1 MSDEQQN
8 PLSDSQDAQQDE
20 HVLQDEQARAG
31 FKPAPASQDVLKTLQ
46 KERDDYLL
54 GWQRAR
60 ADYEN
65 VQKQLSQQRDEDRR
79 RVRANLAED
88 LLAVVDNFGYVTK
101 HIPDVASCPED
112 FQKKFTAWASG
123 IQHIDRQF
131 TEALSGLGVEAIDAV
146 GKPFDVKLHEAAS
159 AKHVDGIAEG
169 IVLEELVKG
178 WKLGDVV
185 LRPSK
190 VIVSE

>member
-1 MSDEQQN
+1 MSENSFSQQDDQSGAQV
-8 PLSDSQDAQQDE
+8 PPPPSGLSQDDALLE
-20 HVLQDEQARAG
+20 
-31 FKPAPASQDVLKTLQ
+31 LQ
-46 KERDDYLL
+46 KKADEYLQ

-65 VQKQLSQQRDEDRR
+65 LQRRLAEQRDEDRR

-101 HIPDVASCPED
+101 HIPDVSGCPEE

-123 IQHIDRQF
+123 ISHIDRQF
-131 TEALSGLGVEAIDAV
+131 ADALKNMGVEAIECL
-146 GKPFDVKLHEAAS
+146 GKPFDAALHEASGAQ
-159 AKHVDGIAEG
+159 HREGIAEG
-169 IVLEELVKG
+169 VVLEELVRG
-178 WKLGDVV
+178 WKIGEVV

>member
-8 PLSDSQDAQQDE
+8 PSQNPQDTQHPIPHTPHSQDTPPPTPNTPSE
-20 HVLQDEQARAG
+20 LEILR
-31 FKPAPASQDVLKTLQ
+31 

-65 VQKQLSQQRDEDRR
+65 IQKQLSQQRDEDRR

-101 HIPDVASCPED
+101 HIPDVTACPDE

-131 TEALSGLGVEAIDAV
+131 AEALSGLGVEAIEAV

-159 AKHVDGIAEG
+159 AKHVEGTAEG

-178 WKLGDVV
+178 WRLGDVV

>member
-8 PLSDSQDAQQDE
+8 PTPGLSMEDA
-20 HVLQDEQARAG
+20 LEQI
-31 FKPAPASQDVLKTLQ
+31 K
-46 KERDDYLL
+46 KERDEYLL

-65 VQKQLSQQRDEDRR
+65 MQKRLAEQRDEDRR

-101 HIPDVASCPED
+101 HIPDVTTCGEE

-123 IQHIDRQF
+123 ITHIDRQF
-131 TEALSGLGVEAIDAV
+131 TEALKNMGVEPIEAV
-146 GKPFDVKLHEAAS
+146 GKPFDAKLHEAAS
-159 AKHVDGIAEG
+159 ARHEEGVAEG
-169 IVLEELVKG
+169 TVLEELIKG
-178 WKLGDVV
+178 WRLGDVV

-190 VIVSE
+190 VVVSE

>member
-1 MSDEQQN
+1 MSEENVQNPAQDANAPQQPMSDIET
-8 PLSDSQDAQQDE
+8 
-20 HVLQDEQARAG
+20 
-31 FKPAPASQDVLKTLQ
+31 LK
-46 KERDDYLL
+46 KERDEYLQ

-88 LLAVVDNFGYVTK
+88 LLAVIDNFGYVTK
-101 HIPDVASCPED
+101 HIPDVSTCAED

-123 IQHIDRQF
+123 IAHIDRQF
-131 TEALSGLGVEAIDAV
+131 AEALKNMGVEPIECV
-146 GKPFDVKLHEAAS
+146 GKPFDAKLHEAAS
-159 AKHVDGIAEG
+159 ARHEEGTEGG
-169 IVLEELVKG
+169 IVLEELIRG

>member
-1 MSDEQQN
+1 MSEENMQN
-8 PLSDSQDAQQDE
+8 TAPQENESAAQIAQPSE
-20 HVLQDEQARAG
+20 IET
-31 FKPAPASQDVLKTLQ
+31 LK
-46 KERDDYLL
+46 KERDDYLQ

-65 VQKQLSQQRDEDRR
+65 LQKQLTQARDEDRR

-101 HIPDVASCPED
+101 HIPDFSTCPDD

-131 TEALSGLGVEAIDAV
+131 TEALKNMGVEPIECV
-146 GKPFDVKLHEAAS
+146 GKPFDAKLHEAAS
-159 AKHVDGIAEG
+159 TKHVDGTAEG
-169 IVLEELVKG
+169 IVLEELIRG
-178 WKLGDVV
+178 WKLGDLV

>member
-1 MSDEQQN
+1 MSLYKTFMNDEPQN
-8 PLSDSQDAQQDE
+8 PTPEPQDTGSTPPPGLSQEDALDQM
-20 HVLQDEQARAG
+20 R
-31 FKPAPASQDVLKTLQ
+31 

-65 VQKQLSQQRDEDRR
+65 IQKQLSQQRDEDRR
-79 RVRANLAED
+79 RVRSNLAED

-101 HIPDVASCPED
+101 HIPDVSGCSEE

-131 TEALSGLGVEAIDAV
+131 AEALSGLGVEAIEAV

-159 AKHVDGIAEG
+159 AKHVEGTAEG
-169 IVLEELVKG
+169 IVLEELVRG

-190 VIVSE
+190 VVVSE

>member
-1 MSDEQQN
+1 MHMSEQQN
-8 PLSDSQDAQQDE
+8 PPQDPSTVNPQPSTDNPTPPTP
-20 HVLQDEQARAG
+20 G
-31 FKPAPASQDVLKTLQ
+31 FSLEDALDHMR
-46 KERDDYLL
+46 KERDEYLM

-65 VQKQLSQQRDEDRR
+65 AQKRLAEQRDEDRR

-101 HIPDVASCPED
+101 HIPEVTSCSED

-131 TEALSGLGVEAIDAV
+131 AEALKGMGVEPIDCV
-146 GKPFDVKLHEAAS
+146 GKSFDAKLHEAAS
-159 AKHVDGIAEG
+159 ARHVDGTESG
-169 IVLEELVKG
+169 TVLEELIRG

>member
-1 MSDEQQN
+1 MQDEQQN
-8 PLSDSQDAQQDE
+8 PIPEAQDTASTPPSTGLPQEDA
-20 HVLQDEQARAG
+20 LEQMR
-31 FKPAPASQDVLKTLQ
+31 
-46 KERDDYLL
+46 KERDDYLQ

-65 VQKQLSQQRDEDRR
+65 AQKQLAQQRDEDRR
-79 RVRANLAED
+79 RVRSNLAED

-101 HIPDVASCPED
+101 YVPDVTECSEE
-112 FQKKFTAWASG
+112 FKKKFDTWYQG
-123 IQHIDRQF
+123 IGHIDRQF
-131 TEALSGLGVEAIDAV
+131 AEALSGLGVEAIEAV

-159 AKHVDGIAEG
+159 SKHVEGTVEG
-169 IVLEELVKG
+169 IVLEELVRG

>member
-1 MSDEQQN
+1 MSDEQEVPQE
-8 PLSDSQDAQQDE
+8 SVSQDTSPEQTDVAQ
-20 HVLQDEQARAG
+20 L
-31 FKPAPASQDVLKTLQ
+31 L
-46 KERDDYLL
+46 KERDEYLQ

-65 VQKQLSQQRDEDRR
+65 MQKRMLEQKEEDRR
-79 RVRANLAED
+79 RVRKNLAED

-101 HIPDVASCPED
+101 HMPDISSCPAE
-112 FQKKFTAWASG
+112 FQTQFTAWASG

-131 TEALSGLGVEAIDAV
+131 ADALKNMGVEQIEALGQPFEAA
-146 GKPFDVKLHEAAS
+146 LHEAAGT
-159 AKHVDGIAEG
+159 KKEEGKEPGI
-169 IVLEELVKG
+169 ILEEMIKG
-178 WKLGDVV
+178 WKMGDVV

>member
-8 PLSDSQDAQQDE
+8 PTPQTPDPTGLSMEDA
-20 HVLQDEQARAG
+20 LEQI
-31 FKPAPASQDVLKTLQ
+31 K
-46 KERDDYLL
+46 KERDEYLL

-65 VQKQLSQQRDEDRR
+65 MQKRLSEQRDEDRR

-101 HIPDVASCPED
+101 HIPDVAQCPDD

-123 IQHIDRQF
+123 ITHIDRQF
-131 TEALSGLGVEAIDAV
+131 AEALKNMGVEPIEAV
-146 GKPFDVKLHEAAS
+146 GKPFDAKLHEAAS
-159 AKHVDGIAEG
+159 TRHEEG
-169 IVLEELVKG
+169 VAGGTILEEIIKG

-190 VIVSE
+190 VVVSDDV

>member
-1 MSDEQQN
+1 MSDEQNQN
-8 PLSDSQDAQQDE
+8 PAQDSGVPQQPMSE
-20 HVLQDEQARAG
+20 LET
-31 FKPAPASQDVLKTLQ
+31 LK
-46 KERDDYLL
+46 KERDEYLQ

-65 VQKQLSQQRDEDRR
+65 LQKQLLQAREEDRR

-88 LLAVVDNFGYVTK
+88 LLAVIDNFGYVTK
-101 HIPDVASCPED
+101 HIPEVTTCPDD

-123 IQHIDRQF
+123 ITHIDRQF
-131 TEALSGLGVEAIDAV
+131 AEALKNMGVEPIEAV
-146 GKPFDVKLHEAAS
+146 GKPFDAKLHEAAS
-159 AKHVDGIAEG
+159 ARHVDGTAEG
-169 IVLEELVKG
+169 IVLEELIRG
-178 WKLGDVV
+178 WKLGDIV

>member
-1 MSDEQQN
+1 MQDEQQN
-8 PLSDSQDAQQDE
+8 PIPEPQNTPHPTPHTPPPPPGLSIEDALDQM
-20 HVLQDEQARAG
+20 R
-31 FKPAPASQDVLKTLQ
+31 

-65 VQKQLSQQRDEDRR
+65 IQKQLSQQRDEDRR
-79 RVRANLAED
+79 RVRSNLAED

-101 HIPDVASCPED
+101 HVPDVTECSEE
-112 FQKKFTAWASG
+112 FKKKFDTWYQG
-123 IQHIDRQF
+123 IGHIDRQF
-131 TEALSGLGVEAIDAV
+131 AEALSGLGVEAIEAV

-159 AKHVDGIAEG
+159 SKHVEGTAEG

>member
-1 MSDEQQN
+1 MSEEQAQN
-8 PLSDSQDAQQDE
+8 PAPENPQGTTPPPTGLSLEDALDQM
-20 HVLQDEQARAG
+20 R
-31 FKPAPASQDVLKTLQ
+31 
-46 KERDDYLL
+46 KERDEYLQ

-65 VQKQLSQQRDEDRR
+65 SQKRLAEQRDEDRR

-101 HIPDVASCPED
+101 HIPEVTSCPED

-131 TEALSGLGVEAIDAV
+131 AEALKNRGVEPIDCV
-146 GKPFDVKLHEAAS
+146 GKPFDAKLHEAGGT
-159 AKHVDGIAEG
+159 KHVDGTVEG
-169 IVLEELVKG
+169 IVLEELIRG
-178 WKLGDVV
+178 WRLGDVV

>member
-1 MSDEQQN
+1 MSDEQNQ
-8 PLSDSQDAQQDE
+8 SSQENKDAVHD
-20 HVLQDEQARAG
+20 VSPD
-31 FKPAPASQDVLKTLQ
+31 ASQTPSEIETLK
-46 KERDDYLL
+46 KERDEYLL

-65 VQKQLSQQRDEDRR
+65 VQKQLAQQRDEDRR

-101 HIPDVASCPED
+101 HVPDVASCSDE
-112 FQKKFTAWASG
+112 FQKKFTAWTSG

-131 TEALSGLGVEAIDAV
+131 AEALNGLGVEAIEAV
-146 GKPFDVKLHEAAS
+146 GKPFDVKLHEAGGT
-159 AKHVDGIAEG
+159 KHVDGTAEG